1 VGDGLEKLGLTNDE
15 LSSAKP
21 KYAMVSVAAN
31 WTVVSID
38 PAPGT
43 AVKPDDAVVVMVTNP

>member
-1 VGDGLEKLGLTNDE
+1 MGDGLEKLGLTNDE